1 MSWLVST
8 VYATACA
15 LLVAG
20 VSFRNDRVIRGRLE
34 RAVDLPASRPDL
46 LLWIGSRLV
55 LSASRQRLGARLR
68 GAPVG
73 GAEADRIMG
82 AKVVLFVGG
91 ALIGLTAWPGGPV
104 ASVCASGV
112 LAIAGFR
119 LPEFVLARR
128 AAALRRTVVHEV
140 PNLLEVVSICV
151 TAGLSP
157 PLALQRAAESARGPL
172 RESLERARREVALGG
187 SWRAA
192 LRDAADR
199 LDLRDVRRLV
209 LALERGQRLGAPLAD
224 HLRRLAREVRHERRA
239 LAEERARRAP
249 VLMLFPLVFLILP
262 AFLLAAVIPA
272 VVVATRGIP

>member
-1 MSWLVST
+1 MSWVISA
-8 VYATACA
+8 VYATAVVL
-15 LLVAG
+15 LLVG
-20 VSFRNDRVIRGRLE
+20 VGLRTDRVIRGRLE
-34 RAVDLPASRPDL
+34 QAVNVPAPRPDPL
-46 LLWIGSRLV
+46 AWIGSRLV
-55 LSASRQRLGARLR
+55 LSASRRRLDARLR
-68 GAPVG
+68 RASVDGT
-73 GAEADRIMG
+73 EADRIMG
-82 AKVVLFVGG
+82 AKVVLLVGG
-91 ALIGLTAWPGGPV
+91 ALMGLTAWPRGEV
-104 ASVCASGV
+104 ASVCAAGA

-128 AAALRRTVVHEV
+128 AAALRRSAVHEV
-140 PNLLEVVSICV
+140 PNLLDLVAICV

-157 PLALQRAAESARGPL
+157 PLALERAAVSARGPL

-187 SWRAA
+187 SWRTA

-199 LDLRDVRRLV
+199 LDLRDVRRLA
-209 LALERGQRLGAPLAD
+209 LALERGQRFGAPIAD
-224 HLRRLAREVRHERRA
+224 HLRRLAREVRNERTA